1 MALKS
6 PEAVLRNALISDTD
20 VQALI
25 GGRIYPLRYVGPS
38 PIQFPII
45 IWRRARVLRELT
57 MGGTPSGLPRVTVEL
72 YVYGATYEAA
82 RDLAD
87 KCRSVLDGFAGTFDN
102 TEVRRSLLMD
112 EADDL
117 VEIDGAENSLYLV
130 RQTYDLFWLEN

>member
-20 VQALI
+20 VQALL

-45 IWRRARVLRELT
+45 IWRRARVLRE
-57 MGGTPSGLPRVTVEL
+57 MAMSGPVGLPKVTVEL
-72 YVYGATYEAA
+72 YVYGVTYEAA

-87 KCRSVLDGFAGTFDN
+87 KCRRVLDGFAGSLDN
-102 TEVRRSLLMD
+102 TEVRQSFLVD

-130 RQTYDLFWLEN
+130 RQTYETFWLET

>member
-6 PEAVLRNALISDTD
+6 PEAVLRNALISDAD
-20 VQALI
+20 VQALVS
-25 GGRIYPLRYVGPS
+25 GRIYPLRYVGPS

-45 IWRRARVLRELT
+45 IWRRARVLRE
-57 MGGTPSGLPRVTVEL
+57 MAMSGPVGLPKVTVEL
-72 YVYGATYEAA
+72 YVYGVTYEAA

-87 KCRSVLDGFAGTFDN
+87 KCRRVLDGFAGSFDN
-102 TEVRRSLLMD
+102 TEVRQSFLVD

-130 RQTYDLFWLEN
+130 RQTYDLFWLET

>member
-20 VQALI
+20 VQALVN
-25 GGRIYPLRYVGPS
+25 GRIYPLRYVGPS
-38 PIQFPII
+38 PIQFPIV
-45 IWRRARVLRELT
+45 IWRRARVLRE
-57 MGGTPSGLPRVTVEL
+57 MAMSGPVGLPKVSVEL
-72 YVYGATYEAA
+72 YVYGVTYEAA

-87 KCRSVLDGFAGTFDN
+87 KCRRVLDGFAGSLDN
-102 TEVRRSLLMD
+102 TEVRQSLLMD

>member
-45 IWRRARVLRELT
+45 IWRRARVLRE
-57 MGGTPSGLPRVTVEL
+57 MAMSGPVGLPKVTVEL

-87 KCRSVLDGFAGTFDN
+87 KCRRVLDGFAGTFDN

-130 RQTYDLFWLEN
+130 RQTYDLLWLEN

>member
-6 PEAVLRNALISDTD
+6 PEAVLRNALVTNVD

-25 GGRIYPLRYVGPS
+25 SGRIYPLRYVGPS
-38 PIQFPII
+38 PIQFPLI
-45 IWRRARVLRELT
+45 IWRRARVLRDIGMNGPT
-57 MGGTPSGLPRVTVEL
+57 GQPRVTVEM
-72 YVYGATYEAA
+72 YVYGTTYEAA

-87 KCRSVLDGFAGTFDN
+87 KCRRVLDGFSGSFDN
-102 TEVRRSLLMD
+102 TEVRQVSLMD

-130 RQTYDLFWLEN
+130 QQTYDLFWVEN

>member
-6 PEAVLRNALISDTD
+6 PEAVLRNALVTNAD

-25 GGRIYPLRYVGPS
+25 SGRIYPLRYVGPS
-38 PIQFPII
+38 PIQFPLI
-45 IWRRARVLRELT
+45 IWRRARVLRDIGMNGPT
-57 MGGTPSGLPRVTVEL
+57 GQPRVTVEM
-72 YVYGATYEAA
+72 YVYGSTYEAA

-87 KCRSVLDGFAGTFDN
+87 KCRRVLDGFSGSFDN
-102 TEVRRSLLMD
+102 TEVRQVSLMD

-130 RQTYDLFWLEN
+130 QQTYDLFWLEN

>member
-20 VQALI
+20 VQALVN
-25 GGRIYPLRYVGPS
+25 GRIYPLRYVGPS

-45 IWRRARVLRELT
+45 IWRRARVLRE
-57 MGGTPSGLPRVTVEL
+57 MAMSGPVGLPKVTVEL

-87 KCRSVLDGFAGTFDN
+87 KCRRVLDGFAGSLDN
-102 TEVRRSLLMD
+102 TEVRQSFLVD

-130 RQTYDLFWLEN
+130 RQTYETFWLET

>member
-20 VQALI
+20 VQALVN
-25 GGRIYPLRYVGPS
+25 GRIYPLRYVGPS

-57 MGGTPSGLPRVTVEL
+57 MAGAPSGLPKLTIEL

-87 KCRSVLDGFAGTFDN
+87 KCRRVLDGFAGTLDN

-130 RQTYDLFWLEN
+130 RQTYDLLWLEN

>member
-20 VQALI
+20 VQALL

-45 IWRRARVLRELT
+45 IWRRARVLRE
-57 MGGTPSGLPRVTVEL
+57 MAMSGPVGLPKVTVEL

-87 KCRSVLDGFAGTFDN
+87 KCRRVLDGFAGSLDN
-102 TEVRRSLLMD
+102 TEVRQSFLVD

-130 RQTYDLFWLEN
+130 RQTYETFWLET

>member
-20 VQALI
+20 VQALVS
-25 GGRIYPLRYVGPS
+25 GRIYPLRYVGPS

-45 IWRRARVLRELT
+45 IWRRARVLRE
-57 MGGTPSGLPRVTVEL
+57 MAMSGPVGLPKVTVEL
-72 YVYGATYEAA
+72 YVYGVTYEAA

-87 KCRSVLDGFAGTFDN
+87 KCRRVLDGFAGSLDN
-102 TEVRRSLLMD
+102 TEVRQSFLVD

-130 RQTYDLFWLEN
+130 RQTYETFWLET

>member
-38 PIQFPII
+38 PIQFPIV
-45 IWRRARVLRELT
+45 IWRRARVLRE
-57 MGGTPSGLPRVTVEL
+57 MAMSGPVGLPKVSVEL
-72 YVYGATYEAA
+72 YVYGVTYEAA

-87 KCRSVLDGFAGTFDN
+87 KCRRVLDGFAGSLDN
-102 TEVRRSLLMD
+102 TEVRQSLLMD

>member
-45 IWRRARVLRELT
+45 IWRRARVLRE
-57 MGGTPSGLPRVTVEL
+57 MAMSGPVGLPKVSVEL
-72 YVYGATYEAA
+72 YVYGVTYEAA

-87 KCRSVLDGFAGTFDN
+87 KCRRVLDGFAGSLDN
-102 TEVRRSLLMD
+102 TEVRQSFLVD

-130 RQTYDLFWLEN
+130 RQTYETFWLET

>member
-6 PEAVLRNALISDTD
+6 PEAVLRNALVTNVD

-25 GGRIYPLRYVGPS
+25 SGRIYPLRYVGPA
-38 PIQFPII
+38 PIQFPLI
-45 IWRRARVLRELT
+45 IWRRARVLRDIGMNGPT
-57 MGGTPSGLPRVTVEL
+57 GQPRVTVEL
-72 YVYGATYEAA
+72 YVYGSTYEAA

-87 KCRSVLDGFAGTFDN
+87 KCRRVLDGFSGSFDN
-102 TEVRRSLLMD
+102 TEVRQVSLMD

-130 RQTYDLFWLEN
+130 QQTYDLFWLEN

>member
-6 PEAVLRNALISDTD
+6 PEAVLRNALISDAD
-20 VQALI
+20 VQALVN
-25 GGRIYPLRYVGPS
+25 GRIYPLRYVGPS

-45 IWRRARVLRELT
+45 IWRRARVLRE
-57 MGGTPSGLPRVTVEL
+57 MAMSGPVGLPKVTVEL
-72 YVYGATYEAA
+72 YVYGVTYEAA

-87 KCRSVLDGFAGTFDN
+87 KCRRVLDGFAGSLDN
-102 TEVRRSLLMD
+102 TEVRQSFLVD

>member
-6 PEAVLRNALISDTD
+6 PEAVLRNALISDAD

-45 IWRRARVLRELT
+45 IWRRARVLRE
-57 MGGTPSGLPRVTVEL
+57 MAMSGPVGLPKVTVEL
-72 YVYGATYEAA
+72 YVYGVTYEAA

-87 KCRSVLDGFAGTFDN
+87 KCRRVLDGFAGSLDN
-102 TEVRRSLLMD
+102 TEVRQSFLVD

-130 RQTYDLFWLEN
+130 RQTYETFWLET

>member
-6 PEAVLRNALISDTD
+6 PEAVLRNALVSDVA

-25 GGRIYPLRYVGPS
+25 SGRIYPLRYVGPS
-38 PIQFPII
+38 PIQFPLI
-45 IWRRARVLRELT
+45 IWRRARVLRE
-57 MGGTPSGLPRVTVEL
+57 MAMSGPVGLPKVSVEL
-72 YVYGATYEAA
+72 YVYGVTYEAA

-87 KCRSVLDGFAGTFDN
+87 KCRRVLDGYAGSFDN
-102 TEVRRSLLMD
+102 TEVRQTFLMD

-130 RQTYDLFWLEN
+130 RQTYDLFWVEN

>member
-20 VQALI
+20 VQALVN
-25 GGRIYPLRYVGPS
+25 GRIYPLRYVGPS
-38 PIQFPII
+38 PIQFPIV
-45 IWRRARVLRELT
+45 IWRRARVLRE
-57 MGGTPSGLPRVTVEL
+57 MAMSGPVGLPKVSVEL
-72 YVYGATYEAA
+72 YVYGVTYEAA

-87 KCRSVLDGFAGTFDN
+87 KCRRVLDGFAGSLDN
-102 TEVRRSLLMD
+102 TEVRQSFLVD

-130 RQTYDLFWLEN
+130 RQTYETFWLET

>member
-6 PEAVLRNALISDTD
+6 PEAVLRNALVTNAD

-25 GGRIYPLRYVGPS
+25 SGRIYPLRYVGPS
-38 PIQFPII
+38 PIQFPLI
-45 IWRRARVLRELT
+45 IWRRARVLREVGMNGPL
-57 MGGTPSGLPRVTVEL
+57 GLPRVTVEL
-72 YVYGATYEAA
+72 YVYGTTYEAT

-87 KCRSVLDGFAGTFDN
+87 KCRRVLDGFAGVLDH
-102 TEVRRSLLMD
+102 TEVRQVSMMD

-130 RQTYDLFWLEN
+130 RQTYDLFWVEN

>member
-20 VQALI
+20 VQALVN
-25 GGRIYPLRYVGPS
+25 GRIYPLRYVGPS

-45 IWRRARVLRELT
+45 IWRRARVLRE
-57 MGGTPSGLPRVTVEL
+57 MAMSGPVGLPKVTVEL
-72 YVYGATYEAA
+72 YVYGVTYEAA

-87 KCRSVLDGFAGTFDN
+87 KCRRVLDGFAGSLDN
-102 TEVRRSLLMD
+102 TEVRQSFLVD

-130 RQTYDLFWLEN
+130 RQTYETFWLET

>member
-45 IWRRARVLRELT
+45 IWRRARVLRE
-57 MGGTPSGLPRVTVEL
+57 MAMSGPVGLPKVSVEL
-72 YVYGATYEAA
+72 YVYGVTYEAA

-87 KCRSVLDGFAGTFDN
+87 KCRRVLDGFAGSLDN
-102 TEVRRSLLMD
+102 TEVRQSFLVD